1 MLAVLIGVF
10 LAKLLSIAGI
20 GGFIAGLLTRH
31 LLVALALGAALG
43 VVDTLVL
50 ASLRY
55 TGVSAVSWI
64 MAIFVAML
72 MATVGWF
79 IRSRRATKAKV

>member
-1 MLAVLIGVF
+1 VLAVLIGVF

-31 LLVALALGAALG
+31 LLVGLALGVALG
-43 VVDTLVL
+43 VVDTLLL
-50 ASLRY
+50 ASTRY
-55 TGVSAVSWI
+55 TGVSALSWI

-79 IRSRRATKAKV
+79 IRSRRAAKTEV